1 MNASNKDDTS
11 AEGRHSIAVVSRR
24 TGLSQLVLRA
34 WERRYGAVVPSRTA
48 TSRRLYSDQDLEK
61 LSLLHLLT
69 NAGHR
74 IGDIAQDSVK
84 ELRKLAV
91 ESGVRAM
98 TTASESLDGT
108 VDNADLLRDALVA
121 IKNFDDRGL
130 KTILDKALLHL
141 SKPVLRRE
149 LLVPLLAEIGN
160 QWVDGRLRI
169 SHEHMASAIIEAFLT
184 AMNARYQ
191 VLPGAPL
198 VAVATPSGQYHEI
211 GALLAASQAHE
222 SGWDVLY
229 LGPNLPAEEIAA
241 AARERGVRAIMLSL
255 VFPTADPGVDS
266 QLRDLRN
273 LVGADTPII
282 AGGQGAPSYQA
293 ALSETGTLV
302 VRDLDELGVVLTSM

>member
-1 MNASNKDDTS
+1 MNASSKDDTYT
-11 AEGRHSIAVVSRR
+11 EGRHSIAVVSRR

-34 WERRYGAVVPSRTA
+34 WERRYEAVVPARTA

-61 LSLLHLLT
+61 LSLLSQLT

-74 IGDIAQDSVK
+74 IGDIAPKSV
-84 ELRKLAV
+84 EDLRKLAV
-91 ESGVRAM
+91 ENGVQAMALASG
-98 TTASESLDGT
+98 SLDGA
-108 VDNADLLRDALVA
+108 VDTADLLDSALEA
-121 IKNFDDRGL
+121 IRNFDDRGL
-130 KTILDKALLHL
+130 ETILDRALLHL

-149 LLVPLLAEIGN
+149 LLVPLLSEVGN
-160 QWVDGRLRI
+160 QWGDGRLRI
-169 SHEHMASAIIEAFLT
+169 SQEHMASAIIGAFLT

-241 AARERGVRAIMLSL
+241 AARGRGVRAVMLSL
-255 VFPTADPGVDS
+255 VFPSSDPAVIS
-266 QLRDLRN
+266 QLRELRK
-273 LVGADTPII
+273 LVGPDIPIV
-282 AGGQGAPSYQA
+282 AGGQGAPSYQGV
-293 ALSETGTLV
+293 LSEIGAQV
-302 VRDLDELGVVLTSM
+302 VDDLDALGVVLTSI

>member
-1 MNASNKDDTS
+1 MNASDKDDIST
-11 AEGRHSIAVVSRR
+11 EGRHSIAVVSRR

-34 WERRYGAVVPSRTA
+34 WERRYEAVVPARTA

-61 LSLLHLLT
+61 LTLLHLLT

-74 IGDIAQDSVK
+74 IGDVAQNSVA

-98 TTASESLDGT
+98 TTASESLEGT
-108 VDNADLLRDALVA
+108 VDTADLLEDAMVA
-121 IKNFDDRGL
+121 IRNFDDRGL

-149 LLVPLLAEIGN
+149 LLVPLLAEIGS

-184 AMNARYQ
+184 AMNARFQ

-198 VAVATPSGQYHEI
+198 VVVATPSGQYHEI

-229 LGPNLPAEEIAA
+229 LGSNLPAEEIAT
-241 AARERGVRAIMLSL
+241 AARARGVRAVMLSL
-255 VFPTADPGVDS
+255 VFPTSDPGLVS
-266 QLRDLRN
+266 QLQDLRK
-273 LVGADTPII
+273 LVGADMPII
-282 AGGQGAPSYQA
+282 AGGQGASSYQGT
-293 ALSETGTLV
+293 LSEIGAQAV
-302 VRDLDELGVVLTSM
+302 VDLDDIGVVLKSI